1 MKSPASMPS
10 VHVSME
16 SDLSPSNITS
26 GKRGSS
32 IGSRSCAQ
40 KYIDSAFGTM
50 ERNRLRFGTS
60 ADVISAHKVK
70 SETAGNEMCETISCT
85 MINVVPNY

>member
-1 MKSPASMPS
+1 
-10 VHVSME
+10 ME

-85 MINVVPNY
+85 MINVIPNY